1 MQSNAVLSAMRCPSF
16 SVDDGDNRS
25 TNNDDAVSCA
35 HSDGNDKVTF
45 PRRNLPDSW
54 PVFARPHVCVML
66 DARNACILSVQK
78 QEDDGRVVLEGEDE
92 GETEK

>member
-1 MQSNAVLSAMRCPSF
+1 
-16 SVDDGDNRS
+16 
-25 TNNDDAVSCA
+25 
-35 HSDGNDKVTF
+35 
-45 PRRNLPDSW
+45 
-54 PVFARPHVCVML
+54 ML